1 MSKVAIVG
9 AGSVGAT
16 LAYNLTLKGIVNEIA
31 LIDSNRERAEAE
43 VLDIT
48 HGLSLGQAVRLS
60 ATGYA
65 ECADAA
71 VAVVTAGARQQP
83 GESRVDLLGR
93 NAGIVRD
100 ITRSIVGAGFTGTL
114 LVVSNPV
121 DALTWVAHRAAC
133 EDLGLPPARV
143 IGSGTVLDSS
153 RLREFLA
160 RRCRI
165 NPINIHGYVLG
176 EHGET
181 SFPAWSLTT
190 IGGVNFRDFCPECGK
205 ACSDHKLQEEAAEY
219 VRGAAQAIIR
229 MKGSTYYAIAQAASA
244 IIQAVLRNERR
255 ILPVSTV
262 RRDWRGIPRTAFS
275 FPTIVGAGGA
285 EKVLDFP
292 LSPEDSAALLA
303 SARYVGSLIEGAGL

>member
-16 LAYNLTLKGIVNEIA
+16 LAYNLTLKGLVSEIS
-31 LIDSNRERAEAE
+31 LIDANREKAEAE

-48 HGLSLGQAVRLS
+48 HGLSLGQAVKLT
-60 ATGYA
+60 ATDYA
-65 ECADAA
+65 GCADAA
-71 VAVVTAGARQQP
+71 VAVVTAGARQKP
-83 GESRVDLLGR
+83 GESRIELLGR

-100 ITRSIVGAGFTGTL
+100 ITRSITGSGFKGIL
-114 LVVSNPV
+114 LMISNPV
-121 DALTWVAHRAAC
+121 DVLTWVAHRAAC
-133 EDLGLPPARV
+133 IEAGVPPARV

-165 NPINIHGYVLG
+165 NPMNIHGYVLG

-190 IGGVNFRDFCPECGK
+190 IGGVMFKDFCPSCGK
-205 ACSDHKLQEEAAEY
+205 ACADEAIREEAAAY
-219 VRGAAQAIIR
+219 VRGAAETIIR
-229 MKGSTYYAIAQAASA
+229 VKGSTYYAIAQAASA
-244 IIQAVLRNERR
+244 IISAVLRDERR

-262 RRDWRGIPRTAFS
+262 RMAWHGISRTAFS

-285 EKVLDFP
+285 EQVLEFP
-292 LSPEDSAALLA
+292 LSAEDDASLLA
-303 SARYVGSLIEGAGL
+303 SAKYVGSVIEEAGL